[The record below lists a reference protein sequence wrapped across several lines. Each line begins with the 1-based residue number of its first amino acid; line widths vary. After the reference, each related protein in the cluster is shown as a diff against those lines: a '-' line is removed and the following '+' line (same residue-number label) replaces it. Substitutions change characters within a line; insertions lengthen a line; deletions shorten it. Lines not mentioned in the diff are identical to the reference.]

1 MNTTNR
7 INNLSTQIANEDP
20 IVIKNALSSELIDY
34 SFKLWQ
40 NSSLQFTDDKGEL
53 RDRVSSSSI
62 GHFIVSYWTQK
73 EFKPIIDHITKTVAE
88 HFPNPVFTDMRIL
101 KYSLNCYIPNHIDG
115 SDTLR
120 NNTHNVI
127 IQMSEEDDYIGG
139 KVIVNDKEY
148 KLDPGDALIY
158 DFKVLH
164 EVRPVKQGL
173 RYVMNL
179 RFHSTV

>member
-1 MNTTNR
+1 MD
-7 INNLSTQIANEDP
+7 IKFEEP
-20 IVIKNALSSELIDY
+20 IVIRNALSPELLDY

-40 NSSLQFTDDKGEL
+40 DSALQFTDDTGQL
-53 RDRVSSSSI
+53 RDRVSASTV

-73 EFKPIIDHITKTVAE
+73 EFQPILDHLETQIDKHV
-88 HFPNPVFTDMRIL
+88 PNPVFNDFRIL
-101 KYSLNCYIPNHIDG
+101 KYSLHCFIPRHLDG
-115 SDTLR
+115 TDTLR

-127 IQMSEEDDYIGG
+127 IQMSDTDNYKGG
-139 KVIVNDKEY
+139 KVIVNDTEY
-148 KLDPGDALIY
+148 KLEPGDALIY

-164 EVRPVKQGL
+164 EVRPIKQGL

>member
-1 MNTTNR
+1 MD
-7 INNLSTQIANEDP
+7 IKSEEP
-20 IVIKNALSSELIDY
+20 IVIRNALTPELLDY

-40 NSSLQFTDDKGEL
+40 DASLQFTDDTGQL
-53 RDRVSSSSI
+53 RDRVSASTV

-73 EFKPIIDHITKTVAE
+73 EFQPILDHLETQIDKHVS
-88 HFPNPVFTDMRIL
+88 NPVFNDFRIL
-101 KYSLNCYIPNHIDG
+101 KYSLRCFIPGHIDG
-115 SDTLR
+115 SDKLR

-127 IQMSEEDDYIGG
+127 IQMSDRDNYKGG
-139 KVIVNDKEY
+139 KVIVNDTEY

-164 EVRPVKQGL
+164 EVRPIKQGL